1 MTAALREQA
10 QHGENGALTYRDLA
24 MATLG
29 ELGYPVEISQPDP
42 GYAVAA
48 IKKGR
53 RVAIVFRH
61 DSQPLT
67 FAMVT
72 QVLASARPPGI
83 PTLLVANQPVTVA
96 AAELAA
102 DTGSFEIV
110 HWTGLYEND
119 ELIRGLTSL
128 ATARHRR

>member
-10 QHGENGALTYRDLA
+10 QHAENGALTYRDLA

-67 FAMVT
+67 VAMIT

-102 DTGSFEIV
+102 DTNSFEIV

-119 ELIRGLTSL
+119 ELIRGLTNL